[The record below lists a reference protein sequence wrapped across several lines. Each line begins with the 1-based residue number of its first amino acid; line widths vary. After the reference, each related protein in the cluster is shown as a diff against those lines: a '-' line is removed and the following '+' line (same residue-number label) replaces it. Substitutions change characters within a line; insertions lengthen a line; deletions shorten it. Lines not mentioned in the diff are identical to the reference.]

1 MDSTSEPDGHPVSD
15 PGEPDPSVP
24 GGPQDPPDTGA
35 VVDTPDG
42 GVLVADPPSDDGDPV
57 RPGARSVADGTQGG
71 PDDSDGTGDGHGDR
85 GPGWPA
91 MTLIDD
97 PAHPG
102 RSLAELVSW
111 VVVGLACLGVLWSL
125 HPEWIIRTTTPT
137 GGDMGAH
144 VWGPDYLKDH
154 LLPQFRLTG
163 WSPDWY
169 AGFPAFVFYMVIPM
183 LGIVM
188 IDAGPPWWATPFLLA
203 AVAAAA
209 VAVHRRV
216 ASPVLRTFLW
226 VCLGVVAVLSVGLPY
241 EVAFKMVAVSG
252 LVAMPLGGFALG
264 RAARLPFPG
273 PPLIALGAAAFIYE
287 TGYTILGG
295 NIPSTMAG
303 EFAFSISLALSLLYL
318 AVVWRG
324 MRNGRDR
331 ALGAVLF
338 GLVVLCHLI
347 PAIFAVIATVVLV
360 VTRRE
365 DREPWWDASSAGRW
379 VAGVVVGAVLVSLWL
394 APAWFPLVGT
404 AAAVA
409 LFVSVDVRVLRWA
422 AVVGPVG
429 FLAAAFWFV
438 PFYGNSRFLND
449 MGWEKYTE
457 YAPYLW
463 PDPAK
468 FDMPFRNVVFA
479 LAALGI
485 LLSLVHRVRLGWYLT
500 LVMISMAWIFRFLP
514 QYRLWNARILP
525 FYYLVLYLLAALGV
539 ALVIRS
545 IALVVGDLQR
555 RREEPVGA
563 SVIGTVVAC
572 VVLAVAI
579 GGSLWA
585 LPGGRV
591 VADAA
596 TGGTAFR
603 WLGISFPKQNI
614 SSGWA
619 LYNFQGMEQRE
630 AWPEFQAVVQT
641 MAEVGERDGCGR
653 AMWEYESALDRFGTP
668 MAPMLLP
675 YFTDGCIGSM
685 EGLYFEASSTT
696 PFHFINQ
703 SELSISPSRAQ
714 RDLPYPSFD
723 IQQGISHLQMLG
735 VRYYLTTSPSA
746 ADAARSDPRLRE
758 VASTGPWSSD
768 GQARTWTV
776 FQVAGSELVRPL
788 EYEPVVLTDAD
799 DHIDGWVYGERAEP
813 LEGQTLGQ
821 KTAGPAMEWY
831 LDLSRRDVPI
841 ATNGPADWPR
851 AASDST
857 DWPRVP
863 VEDPPTVTDVRS
875 GNDTISFRVSRP
887 GTPVLVR
894 TSYFPNWDADGAEGP
909 WRVSPNLMVVVPT
922 DDEVTLRFGTTW
934 VDWLAWIM
942 AVAGFVA
949 IGWLAVSD
957 QRRKDAGTGPDD
969 DVHGAGSGSDG
980 TDPRDGAA
988 EGGVDTGAT
997 GSESVDVGAVRPG
1010 GVASSPPGDGD
1021 GPP

>member
-1 MDSTSEPDGHPVSD
+1 MDTASEPDGQPVSD
-15 PGEPDPSVP
+15 TREPDPP
-24 GGPQDPPDTGA
+24 QRGPVEEAPAVGA
-35 VVDTPDG
+35 DSAETD
-42 GVLVADPPSDDGDPV
+42 VLVADPPAGSDDDGVEDGA
-57 RPGARSVADGTQGG
+57 PGARALG
-71 PDDSDGTGDGHGDR
+71 GDGDGGDA
-85 GPGWPA
+85 PGSPA

-97 PAHPG
+97 PAHQH
-102 RSLAELVSW
+102 RSTADLVSW
-111 VVVGLACLGVLWSL
+111 VVVALACLGVLWSL
-125 HPEWIIRTTTPT
+125 HPEWIVRTTTPT

-144 VWGPDYLKDH
+144 VWGPDYLKNH

-188 IDAGPPWWATPFLLA
+188 LDVGPPWWATPFLLA
-203 AVAAAA
+203 AVVAAA

-226 VCLGVVAVLSVGLPY
+226 ISLAVAAVLSIGLPY

-273 PPLIALGAAAFIYE
+273 PPLVALGAAAFIYE

-295 NIPSTMAG
+295 NVASTMAG
-303 EFAFSISLALSLLYL
+303 EFAFSISLALSLVYL
-318 AVVWRG
+318 AVLWRG
-324 MRNGRDR
+324 MRTGRER

-338 GLVVLCHLI
+338 ALVVLCHLI

-365 DREPWWDASSAGRW
+365 DREPWWDASRVGRW
-379 VAGVVVGAVLVSLWL
+379 VAGALVGAVLLSLWL
-394 APAWFPLVGT
+394 APAWFPVVGT
-404 AAAVA
+404 AVAAA
-409 LFVSVDVRVLRWA
+409 FFVSFDQRVLRWA
-422 AVVGPVG
+422 VVVGPVG
-429 FLAAAFWFV
+429 FLAAAFWFI
-438 PFYGNSRFLND
+438 PFYGNSPFLND

-463 PDPAK
+463 PDPSR
-468 FDMPFRNVVFA
+468 FDMPFRNAVFA

-500 LVMISMAWIFRFLP
+500 LVMVSMAWIFRFMP

-525 FYYLVLYLLAALGV
+525 FYYLVLYVLAGLGV

-555 RREEPVGA
+555 RREEPVAVSAVGA
-563 SVIGTVVAC
+563 AVGA

-579 GGSLWA
+579 GGSLWS

-596 TGGTAFR
+596 TGGSTYR
-603 WLGISFPKQNI
+603 WLGIDFPKQNI

-630 AWPEFQAVVQT
+630 AWPEYQAVVSM

-653 AMWEYESALDRFGTP
+653 AMWEYESDLDRFGTP

-703 SELSISPSRAQ
+703 SELSIAPSRAQ
-714 RDLPYPSFD
+714 RDLPYPSLN
-723 IQQGISHLQMLG
+723 IEQGISHLQMLG
-735 VRYYLTTSPSA
+735 VRYYMTTSPA
-746 ADAARSDPRLRE
+746 AAEAARSDSRLRE
-758 VASTGPWSSD
+758 VGSTGPWSSD
-768 GQARTWTV
+768 GTSRTWTV
-776 FQVAGSELVRPL
+776 FEVSGSELVRPL
-788 EYEPVVLTDAD
+788 DFEPVVLTDAD

-813 LEGQTLGQ
+813 LEGQTLGPKQ
-821 KTAGPAMEWY
+821 PGPAMQWY
-831 LDLSRRDVPI
+831 LDPSRWEVPI
-841 ATNGPADWPR
+841 ATSGPDGWPR
-851 AASDST
+851 AVSDAT
-857 DWPRVP
+857 EWPRVP
-863 VEDPPTVTDVRS
+863 VGDPPTVRDVRS
-875 GNDTISFRVSRP
+875 GTDTISFRVSRP
-887 GTPVLVR
+887 GTPVVVR
-894 TSYFPNWDADGAEGP
+894 TSYFPNWKADGAEGP

-922 DDEVTLRFGTTW
+922 EEEVTLRFATTW
-934 VDWLAWIM
+934 IDWLGWLM
-942 AVAGFVA
+942 AAAGFLA
-949 IGWLAVSD
+949 IGWLAVAD
-957 QRRKDAGTGPDD
+957 QRR
-969 DVHGAGSGSDG
+969 
-980 TDPRDGAA
+980 REA
-988 EGGVDTGAT
+988 EGLQQSDAADDGPTDD
-997 GSESVDVGAVRPG
+997 GSTDDGPTHVGAVAVG
-1010 GVASSPPGDGD
+1010 AVVD
-1021 GPP
+1021 GPVVDDPAASAGPDGVPVGPEDADGPA